1 VRRRVR
7 GQRLPLRSYPEENN
21 PLSILHL
28 PATADV
34 LVLYSGISLS
44 EQIGVWA
51 ARHPDWQ
58 VETSF
63 ERSLPEI
70 RTLLRSASVTIVDA
84 TEDPSQAT
92 DAFLQAV
99 ARLGATA
106 VAMYS
111 EAMHDGL
118 ELFVRV
124 RGSLYL
130 LGPLSNEQWEEFFE
144 RPLRTKGIAPASWGR
159 VPRRLTSA
167 SSHGRGE
174 RQPERFIHRFRTG
187 IDRPS
192 NDVN

>member
-1 VRRRVR
+1 
-7 GQRLPLRSYPEENN
+7 LRSYPEETN

-28 PATADV
+28 SATADI
-34 LVLYSGISLS
+34 LLFYSGHSLS
-44 EQIGVWA
+44 KQIGVWA

-58 VETSF
+58 VETSS

-70 RTLLRSASVTIVDA
+70 RALLRNASMTIVDA

-99 ARLGATA
+99 ARLGVAA

-111 EAMHDGL
+111 EAMHEGL

-130 LGPLSNEQWEEFFE
+130 LGPLSDEQWEEFFE
-144 RPLRTKGIAPASWGR
+144 RPLRTKGILPAHWVRAS
-159 VPRRLTSA
+159 RRLTLVPSR
-167 SSHGRGE
+167 GRGE
-174 RQPERFIHRFRTG
+174 RRPEQFIHRFRTS
-187 IDRPS
+187 IDRS
-192 NDVN
+192 GNDIN